1 MNKDYSN
8 KNSVSTYM
16 LQKEIFQF
24 LKLNEV
30 YSTKYYHE
38 YLIISKITKYF
49 TQGFLLCSDIN
60 LCKNILPSFMQEQFK
75 QYFTQQIQPTNEILS
90 FIEENKK
97 IHELI
102 AERYMLQK
110 LLE

>member
-1 MNKDYSN
+1 MDYSY
-8 KNSVSTYM
+8 KPLITIYT

-24 LKLNEV
+24 LKLNEL
-30 YSTKYYHE
+30 YSTENHHE

-49 TQGFLLCSDIN
+49 TQGFLLCSDNID
-60 LCKNILPSFMQEQFK
+60 LCKHILPVFMQEQFK
-75 QYFTQQIQPTNEILS
+75 RYFTQQIQPTNEILS